1 MSTPHLV
8 DLAWDLE
15 SSGFE
20 GHEVAVRQVVRSA
33 RAAGVSRTV
42 VDVLADPTEPEVAR
56 LRAYGQVAA
65 ALALRP
71 PTTGD
76 HTDDSGHDAAA

>member
-33 RAAGVSRTV
+33 RAAGVSRTM

-56 LRAYGQVAA
+56 LRAFGQVAA
-65 ALALRP
+65 ALATRP
-71 PTTGD
+71 PARGD
-76 HTDDSGHDAAA
+76 GTDDAGHDAAA